1 MAQDMSTLPTI
12 SSYQPPANAS
22 VLPKT
27 PLIPNPRGVALNQ
40 QSIQGRANEI
50 GTPNPSGFVPH
61 LPTVY
66 GPDQS
71 SVPFS
76 VTNGVGSST
85 NSNGLPT
92 MAQAAEQPVAQAPA
106 AAPQALPAIAPVV
119 AATAAKPAA
128 VNPTQAIIDWA
139 NSAPTSE
146 QKGTR
151 LMLATHMMTAE
162 AAQTQAL
169 TGKNAASLTPH
180 EIGQRQEID
189 PLTGMSTRN
198 ENIYGTYNPDTK
210 GWDPIKLPTIDKAA
224 LKEGAT
230 GKDKAGRSTVVKNG
244 QWVAA

>member
-1 MAQDMSTLPTI
+1 MALDT
-12 SSYQPPANAS
+12 S
-22 VLPKT
+22 VLPKVTSVQLAPFT
-27 PLIPNPRGVALNQ
+27 PKTPQQIALNQ
-40 QSIQGRANEI
+40 QATQGRVNEI

-71 SVPFS
+71 NVPFA

-92 MAQAAEQPVAQAPA
+92 MAQTAEQPAPQVPA
-106 AAPQALPAIAPVV
+106 AAPQALPAIAQTAP
-119 AATAAKPAA
+119 ATAAKPAA

-139 NSAPTSE
+139 NAAPTSE
-146 QKGTR
+146 QKGAR
-151 LMLATHMMTAE
+151 LLLATHMMTAE

-169 TGKNAASLTPH
+169 TGKNAALLTPH

-230 GKDKAGRSTVVKNG
+230 GKDKTGRSVVVKNG